1 MILCYTLNMGE
12 NQQIWA
18 NWARTLQRWGLKELV
33 ALLLES
39 AGALNVM
46 LAQVVYISQ
55 PLLSAAVNPGLLEKF
70 AQVLE
75 NPATRTEFV
84 SYLKEAPISGSST

>member
-1 MILCYTLNMGE
+1 MILCYTLNMSE

-18 NWARTLQRWGLKELV
+18 NWAHTLQRWGLKELV
-33 ALLLES
+33 AFLLES

-46 LAQVVYISQ
+46 IAQVVYISQ
-55 PLLSAAVNPGLLEKF
+55 PLFSGTVNPGVLEEF

-75 NPATRTEFV
+75 NPSTRAEFI
-84 SYLKEAPISGSST
+84 SYLKEVSVSGSIT

>member
-1 MILCYTLNMGE
+1 M
-12 NQQIWA
+12 WA

-33 ALLLES
+33 AFMLES
-39 AGALNVM
+39 TGALNVM

-55 PLLSAAVNPGLLEKF
+55 PLFFGAVNPDLMAKF

-75 NPATRTEFV
+75 NPTTRTEFI
-84 SYLKEAPISGSST
+84 SFLKEAPISGPST

>member
-1 MILCYTLNMGE
+1 MILCYTLNMVE
-12 NQQIWA
+12 DRQMWA
-18 NWARTLQRWGLKELV
+18 NWARILQWWGLKEPI
-33 ALLLES
+33 ASFLES
-39 AGALNVM
+39 AGALNVI

-55 PLLSAAVNPGLLEKF
+55 PLFSGVVNPGSLDNF

-75 NPATRTEFV
+75 DPATRTEFV

>member
-33 ALLLES
+33 IFLLES
-39 AGALNVM
+39 AGALNMM
-46 LAQVVYISQ
+46 LAQVIYISQ
-55 PLLSAAVNPGLLEKF
+55 PLFSGAVNLGLLDKF

-75 NPATRTEFV
+75 NPGTRTEFV
-84 SYLKEAPISGSST
+84 AYLKEAPISGSGT